1 MQSLIIGTKALS
13 VISGLSSELLI
24 QTIKTTST
32 GIINTISYISTYNK
46 VDLTYIK
53 KDLDEFDLEN
63 KITIIN
69 KFIEEI
75 ENKKNIKES
84 IKYSIISLHDV
95 LEKINNEI
103 NKIKEDIEYHQTKY
117 LNSWRSL
124 DCSNKLEII
133 EKNNKLLDN
142 RFEMLVKLLSVKFD

>member
-117 LNSWRSL
+117 FNSWRSL
-124 DCSNKLEII
+124 DCSDKLEII
-133 EKNNKLLDN
+133 QKNNKLLDN